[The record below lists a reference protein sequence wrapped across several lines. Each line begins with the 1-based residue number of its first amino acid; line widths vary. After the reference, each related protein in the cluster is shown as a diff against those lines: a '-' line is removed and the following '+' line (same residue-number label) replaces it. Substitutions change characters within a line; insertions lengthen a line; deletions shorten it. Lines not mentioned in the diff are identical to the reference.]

1 MLAKREWQILK
12 LLTQHQD
19 FTLTGELLAKE
30 LSITSRTLRKS
41 IVTLS
46 EGLQNS
52 GARLERKRGQGYQ
65 LILEDKYTFYQFLQ
79 NEEEF
84 QEHSFDAR
92 RLETPKDREHY
103 ILNRLFFE
111 EVYLTV
117 DQLTQELFVSRATV
131 LACLNS
137 LRQQLKQY
145 DIQIVAKHNKGLTVE
160 GPEEKQRRFLI
171 GYFFPQAKEADFISQ
186 LEADN
191 ILEEISLEDLTIL
204 VWQVCRQNNVRMSDY
219 AIQNL
224 VLHIA
229 LSFKRLKTNR
239 RFEFDYSTPLEP
251 DEHSYQ
257 VAREILTQLEERFA
271 IIFPEAEAKYIS
283 LHLMGKSHGGQKPK
297 VQAQLQSEIQA
308 CLSRLSDIFELPLT
322 KDTALLQ
329 GLIAHFT
336 PLLIRLES
344 QIVMENPMLEDLR
357 EHYGSE
363 LIIVKEAF
371 VTMPLLASYSINDDE
386 WAYIALHVISSVQR
400 LRQDGSKRVLVICAT
415 GYGSAQMLMNRLQH
429 LFARQLDIVDV
440 ISYYELADVSLDGI
454 DLVLSTV
461 NLDAIMLPV
470 PVLQVNAL
478 LLDDDINKIQRFLN
492 LRARRNTDISKKA
505 GNSISSEAVEIFD
518 SVFDSSQFVVVQ
530 EARMIREDILEL
542 ALDRI
547 TDVGLE
553 DFKSHFKNQLAM
565 REQLGSVVF
574 QEHYA
579 FPHPSV
585 SIGLKTEIVVV
596 LTPNGLIWDQDHQDV
611 RFTAL
616 ISPSKQDAKALKY
629 ISPSFVQWMED
640 PLNLERLSQ
649 CPTFETFRLQFL
661 PFLNAQLKGGN

>member
-12 LLTQHQD
+12 LLTQHQN
-19 FTLTGELLAKE
+19 FALKGEQLAQE
-30 LSITSRTLRKS
+30 LAITTRTLRKS

-46 EGLQNS
+46 EALQNS
-52 GARLERKRGQGYQ
+52 GARLDRKRGQGYQ
-65 LILEDKYTFYQFLQ
+65 LILEDEYLFYQFLQ
-79 NEEEF
+79 NEEEL
-84 QEHSFDAR
+84 QEYSLDAR

-117 DQLTQELFVSRATV
+117 DQLSQELFVSRATV

-145 DIQIVAKHNKGLTVE
+145 GIQIVAKHNKGLTIE
-160 GPEEKQRRFLI
+160 GTEEKQRRFLI

-191 ILEEISLEDLTIL
+191 ILEEISLEDLTVL
-204 VWQVCRQNNVRMSDY
+204 VWQVCRQNDVKMSDY

-239 RFEFDYSTPLEP
+239 RFQFDYSNPLEP

-271 IIFPEAEAKYIS
+271 IVFPDAEARYIS
-283 LHLMGKSHGGQKPK
+283 LHLMGKSHGGQTTK
-297 VQAQLQSEIQA
+297 VQERLQSEVQT
-308 CLSRLSDIFELPLT
+308 CLAKLSDILELPLT
-322 KDTALLQ
+322 EDSALLQ

-344 QIVMENPMLEDLR
+344 QIVMENPMLEDLK

-363 LIIVKEAF
+363 LSIVKDVF
-371 VTMPLLASYSINDDE
+371 VTMPLLESYPISDDE
-386 WAYIALHVISSVQR
+386 WAYIAIHVISSIQR
-400 LRQDGSKRVLVICAT
+400 LRQEGSKRVLVICAT
-415 GYGSAQMLMNRLQH
+415 GYGSAQMLMNRLQQ
-429 LFARQLDIVDV
+429 LFARQLEIVEV
-440 ISYYELADVSLDGI
+440 ISYYELADVSLDSI

-461 NLDAIMLPV
+461 NLDSIMLPV

-478 LLDDDINKIQRFLN
+478 LLDDDINKIQKFLN
-492 LRARRNTDISKKA
+492 LRARKNTEIGQK
-505 GNSISSEAVEIFD
+505 SEDYLTPEALEIFN
-518 SVFDSSQFVVVQ
+518 SVFDASRFIVIQKSNVT
-530 EARMIREDILEL
+530 REEVLER
-542 ALDRI
+542 ALDTL

-553 DFKSHFKNQLAM
+553 DFKHHFKAQLAM
-565 REQLGSVVF
+565 REQLGSIVF
-574 QEHYA
+574 QEHFA
-579 FPHPSV
+579 FPHPSA
-585 SIGLKTEIVVV
+585 SIGLKTEIAVIM
-596 LTPNGLIWDQDHQDV
+596 TPNGLFWDQEHREV

-616 ISPSKQDAKALKY
+616 MSPAKQNAKAMKY
-629 ISPSFVQWMED
+629 ISPAFVQWIQD
-640 PLNLERLSQ
+640 PMNLERLSQ
-649 CPTFETFRLQFL
+649 CPTFENFKSQFL
-661 PFLNAQLKGGN
+661 PLLNVQLKGGN